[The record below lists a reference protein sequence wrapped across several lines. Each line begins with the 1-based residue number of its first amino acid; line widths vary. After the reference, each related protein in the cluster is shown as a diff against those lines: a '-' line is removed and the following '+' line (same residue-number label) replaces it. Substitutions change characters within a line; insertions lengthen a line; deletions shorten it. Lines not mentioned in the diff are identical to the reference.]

1 MKDFFLRNLLQI
13 YNGGSKILIR
23 KLKKLFRLF
32 FTFIFYL
39 PSIILFTLPI
49 ILLIKLIKPIIIIR
63 FQEILSSR
71 IGHFAGNL
79 DLYIEEKK
87 NYINISRSKK
97 HYFDIFFLDGKQI
110 SNLYL
115 LTLWKKKIFF
125 FPRFICFP
133 IYKFLILIKELSHI
147 IGNNTQSDR
156 DVNNLLENAKPNILL
171 NSQEKKIGFKY
182 LEKLGIKKDQKI
194 ICLNVR
200 DNAYLPELAYHNYR
214 DGKIDDYIYAAEYLT
229 KKGYFVFRMGKKVSE
244 TLNIDNPKIIDYA
257 SSPDRSD
264 FLDIFLASRC
274 EFCISTSSGFDALC
288 TIFRK
293 PIAFVTVPIG
303 YIYTFNKK
311 YISITKHHVDMKTN
325 RKLSSDEVSDR
336 NCFFALNTKQYK
348 INSIKLIDNN
358 KEEILNLCKEMINLI
373 NDNFNRKPSIEEK
386 IFWEKYKN
394 LVKDYKQNGLSIHGN
409 YQSYFSNQFLK
420 NNKYILS

>member
-325 RKLSSDEVSDR
+325 RKL
-336 NCFFALNTKQYK
+336 CFVW
-348 INSIKLIDNN
+348 I
-358 KEEILNLCKEMINLI
+358 
-373 NDNFNRKPSIEEK
+373 
-386 IFWEKYKN
+386 
-394 LVKDYKQNGLSIHGN
+394 VG
-409 YQSYFSNQFLK
+409 
-420 NNKYILS
+420 